1 MKPPFDNTLVHST
14 ELHNELIIILARALP
29 IDEVARCPRAAER
42 TGRGGKTDKETDR
55 EVGRDGSSTER
66 WRRRSMKRGPPSA
79 SAASL
84 RSDTLYFL
92 MKREADKKEN
102 FSSAKITQMWRRRT
116 RGRMTP
122 ARLRSFTCA
131 FLDCFIYRLKETIK
145 PDGLRVGSR
154 RLSQPCWVDG
164 CHCEAQVLRGLRPPR
179 GTPAQTT

>member
-131 FLDCFIYRLKETIK
+131 FFELLHLPPERNHQTRRSQGRQSEAISALL
-145 PDGLRVGSR
+145 GGRVS
-154 RLSQPCWVDG
+154 L
-164 CHCEAQVLRGLRPPR
+164 
-179 GTPAQTT
+179 